1 MAKIPKIIVEHEYK
15 GYKPIQEIFQEII
28 EDLVL
33 KSIANDETE
42 YDNCELNRDML
53 S

>member
-1 MAKIPKIIVEHEYK
+1 MAKIPKIVVEHEYK

-33 KSIANDETE
+33 KSLADDETE
-42 YDNCELNRDML
+42 SDNCEPNRDML